1 MTLSSPLLNKLAI
14 PVMQAPM
21 FLISGPDMVVNAC
34 RAGIIGSFPT
44 QNART
49 PEILDD
55 WMSQIKARLTCHQDA
70 SPWAVNI
77 IMHPSY
83 ARGKVD
89 FEVILKHKPPIVIT
103 ALGSPAALVEQV
115 HSYGG
120 IVLADVI
127 NPYYAK
133 KAAAAKVDG
142 LVLVSAGA
150 GGHTGYLSP
159 FVFVQEIRKWWK
171 GLLVLGGGIG
181 TGQAVLATQAMGA
194 DIAYL
199 GTRFIPTSES
209 LCQPEYK
216 QMVVESNSDDIV
228 MSDAITGVKANW
240 LRQSLTNGGYDPDNM
255 PTKGII
261 NFAGA
266 AGVENKRWKDI
277 WAAGQGVGSSTAVQ
291 SIAEI
296 VDVLTNEYQES
307 LADLLERQNSGTR
320 PIQMEAI
327 L

>member
-1 MTLSSPLLNKLAI
+1 MILPSTLVDKLTI

-34 RAGIIGSFPT
+34 KAGVVGSFPT

-49 PEILDD
+49 PEILDE
-55 WMSQIKARLTCHQDA
+55 WMEQIKSRLATDNVTT
-70 SPWAVNI
+70 PWGVNLI
-77 IMHPSY
+77 VHPSY
-83 ARGKVD
+83 ARGKED
-89 FEVILKHKPPIVIT
+89 LEVILKHQPPIVIT

-127 NPYYAK
+127 NPSYAK
-133 KAAAAKVDG
+133 KAAAANVDG
-142 LVLVSAGA
+142 LVLVSVGA

-159 FVFVQEIRKWWK
+159 FVFVQEIRKWWQ

-181 TGQAVLATQAMGA
+181 SGQAVLAAQAMGA

-199 GTRFIPTSES
+199 GTRFIPTTES

-216 QMVVESNSDDIV
+216 QMVVASNSDDIV
-228 MSDAITGVKANW
+228 ISDAITGVKANW
-240 LRQSLTNGGYDPDNM
+240 LRQSLANGGYDPDNM
-255 PTKGII
+255 PERGTID
-261 NFAGA
+261 FASAAGA
-266 AGVENKRWKDI
+266 ENKRWKDI

-296 VDVLTNEYQES
+296 VEELTHEYQGALSALSTHLKQQPEQ
-307 LADLLERQNSGTR
+307 LNSGVV
-320 PIQMEAI
+320 

>member
-1 MTLSSPLLNKLAI
+1 
-14 PVMQAPM
+14 M

-34 RAGIIGSFPT
+34 RAGVIGSFPT

-49 PEILDD
+49 PEILDQ
-55 WMSQIKARLTCHQDA
+55 WMSQIKTRLAGHHDA

-83 ARGKVD
+83 ARGKDD
-89 FEVILKHKPPIVIT
+89 FEVILKHQPPIVIT

-127 NPYYAK
+127 NPSYAK

-181 TGQAVLATQAMGA
+181 SGQAVLATQAMGA

-199 GTRFIPTSES
+199 GTRFIPTNES
-209 LCQPEYK
+209 LCQAEYK
-216 QMVVESNSDDIV
+216 HMVVDSNSDDIV
-228 MSDAITGVKANW
+228 VSDVITGVKANW
-240 LRQSLTNGGYDPDNM
+240 LRQSLVNGGYDPDNM
-255 PTKGII
+255 PATGKID
-261 NFAGA
+261 FASA
-266 AGVENKRWKDI
+266 
-277 WAAGQGVGSSTAVQ
+277 QGVRKHP
-291 SIAEI
+291 
-296 VDVLTNEYQES
+296 
-307 LADLLERQNSGTR
+307 LERYMGRRSRCRQLNCN
-320 PIQMEAI
+320 
-327 L
+327 

>member
-1 MTLSSPLLNKLAI
+1 MTSASTILEKLSI

-49 PEILDD
+49 PEILDE
-55 WMSQIKARLTCHQDA
+55 WLSQIKSRLA
-70 SPWAVNI
+70 SQHITTPWAVNLI
-77 IMHPSY
+77 THPTY
-83 ARGKVD
+83 GRGKAD

-120 IVLADVI
+120 LVLADVI
-127 NPYYAK
+127 NPIYAK
-133 KAAAAKVDG
+133 KAAAANVDG
-142 LVLVSAGA
+142 LVLVSSGA

-159 FVFVQEIRKWWK
+159 FVFVQEIRKWWQ

-199 GTRFIPTSES
+199 GTRFIPSHES
-209 LCQPEYK
+209 LCQAEYK
-216 QMVVESNSDDIV
+216 QMVVDSNSDDIV
-228 MSDAITGVKANW
+228 TSDAITGVKANW
-240 LRQSLTNGGYDPDNM
+240 LRQSLANGGYDPDNM
-255 PTKGII
+255 PLKGKID
-261 NFAGA
+261 FASAAGA
-266 AGVENKRWKDI
+266 ENKRWKDI
-277 WAAGQGVGSSTAVQ
+277 WAAGQGVGSSTDIEPMAD
-291 SIAEI
+291 I
-296 VDVLTNEYQES
+296 VKALTDEYQAS
-307 LADLLERQNSGTR
+307 FAALQARQKTR
-320 PIQMEAI
+320 